1 MIDQPKQGANRI
13 DQVFFFSVLQA
24 IYDTYQTQQAVTD
37 AQPPVGGCLIRSLV
51 HKRETLIHH
60 RIVDHSAEK
69 TPMIR
74 KAFFK
79 LLRILIIKIRILSLS
94 SQTSFKMTLSSES
107 RFNKAIASDNT
118 SLLQS

>member
-1 MIDQPKQGANRI
+1 MIDQPKQGANCI

-37 AQPPVGGCLIRSLV
+37 AQSLVGGCLIRPLV

-79 LLRILIIKIRILSLS
+79 LLRILIIKIRILA
-94 SQTSFKMTLSSES
+94 
-107 RFNKAIASDNT
+107 RA
-118 SLLQS
+118 LLTFLTDLI